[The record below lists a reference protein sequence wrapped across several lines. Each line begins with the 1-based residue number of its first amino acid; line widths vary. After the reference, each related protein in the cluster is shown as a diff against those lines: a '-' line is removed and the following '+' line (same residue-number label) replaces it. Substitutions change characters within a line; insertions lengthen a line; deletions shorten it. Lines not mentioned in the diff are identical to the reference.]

1 VPYSSAVKVRVLRKG
16 KYKKERGL
24 LKPIT
29 LAGAKQYERF
39 VSEIPEGSIVEF
51 FYELQHDDGTLP
63 QLAKLHAMI
72 KQLATHIGETAEN
85 MKLLIKDR
93 AGLCIA
99 REVSGREYFLAKSF
113 GDCSKEELSLAIQA
127 AIEIGEEVNFLL
139 G

>member
-1 VPYSSAVKVRVLRKG
+1 MNHLNG
-16 KYKKERGL
+16 KYKKEAGL
-24 LKPIT
+24 LKPLTI
-29 LAGAKQYERF
+29 ASAKQYEQF
-39 VSEIPEGSIVEF
+39 VSHIPEGAIVEF

-63 QLAKLHAMI
+63 QLAKLHVMI

-99 REVSGREYFLAKSF
+99 REVSGKEYFLAKSF
-113 GDCSKEELSLAIQA
+113 GECSKEELSLAIQA

-139 G
+139 S

>member
-1 VPYSSAVKVRVLRKG
+1 MILSG

-24 LKPIT
+24 LKPLTI
-29 LAGAKQYERF
+29 GSMKQYEQF
-39 VSEIPEGSIVEF
+39 VSHLEDGVIVEF
-51 FYELQHDDGTLP
+51 FYEVQNDDGTLP

-113 GDCSKEELSLAIQA
+113 GECSKEELSLAIQA
-127 AIEIGEEVNFLL
+127 AIEIGEQINFPL